1 MDNGAEVRID
11 KIVRIIGQCGHGIH
25 DISRVEPDRGSGLPR
40 MNMPFELGLFLG
52 AQRYGNAR
60 QKEKTCIIFDR
71 HPYRYQQFLSDIAG
85 QDIRVHAGDPGEII
99 RVVRNALMTT
109 RAPEVLIHRQAHGG
123 AVRALRAG
131 VAGALRGSAAGPGRP
146 RTPGSCPRDQSL
158 ASAQPWNPGRSSV
171 ANSRPSRKL
180 RKSDICPGRFPLPW
194 GGCGGM
200 PPAVIP
206 QRGMPSLNCT

>member
-1 MDNGAEVRID
+1 MGTAYEDSVFINCPFDDLYQPLFQAIFFAVHDCGLVAHSALEMDNGAEVRID

-99 RVVRNALMTT
+99 RVVRNALVTT
-109 RAPEVLIHRQAHGG
+109 RAPEVLIHSGKLMVERYARFVRELPELC
-123 AVRALRAG
+123 AVLRLDPEDLGHRDLAR
-131 VAGALRGSAAGPGRP
+131 VISHWLRH
-146 RTPGSCPRDQSL
+146 
-158 ASAQPWNPGRSSV
+158 NPGTL
-171 ANSRPSRKL
+171 AE
-180 RKSDICPGRFPLPW
+180 
-194 GGCGGM
+194 
-200 PPAVIP
+200 AA
-206 QRGMPSLNCT
+206 